1 MPKKSGKTFRLAF
14 VRRRI
19 HTMFKSRALKAAL
32 LAELNG
38 GQDAALVVQMVERVT
53 PIAKPPIQAV
63 APLPQQSEEEEEAP
77 AAPVNPPTPV
87 EAPPQVRP
95 VVQPTQAE
103 APQATT
109 SDGHTAATAV
119 QISDTDSDSDSD

>member
-1 MPKKSGKTFRLAF
+1 
-14 VRRRI
+14 
-19 HTMFKSRALKAAL
+19 MFKSRALKSAL

-38 GQDAALVVQMVERVT
+38 GQDDALVVQMVERVT

-77 AAPVNPPTPV
+77 AAPVDPPTPV

-95 VVQPTQAE
+95 VVQPTPAE

-119 QISDTDSDSDSD
+119 QISHSDSSGDSDSDLKTFSEFCFCLH

>member
-14 VRRRI
+14 VRRKF
-19 HTMFKSRALKAAL
+19 HTMFESRALKAVL

-53 PIAKPPIQAV
+53 PVAKPPIQAV
-63 APLPQQSEEEEEAP
+63 APLPQQSEEEEEEAP

-87 EAPPQVRP
+87 EAPPPVRP
-95 VVQPTQAE
+95 VIQPTQVE

-119 QISDTDSDSDSD
+119 EISDTDSDSD

>member
-1 MPKKSGKTFRLAF
+1 ML
-14 VRRRI
+14 
-19 HTMFKSRALKAAL
+19 HL
-32 LAELNG
+32 LHKW
-38 GQDAALVVQMVERVT
+38 VEKVT

-77 AAPVNPPTPV
+77 AAPVNPPPPV

-109 SDGHTAATAV
+109 SAGNTAATAV
-119 QISDTDSDSDSD
+119 ELSDTDSDSDSEND